1 MLTGPERDFLKAL
14 VIAKI
19 TPSHIQLKVVC
30 VDKSYYIDFA
40 YADIKLGLEIDGE
53 CWADDWRYPNRDRD
67 RDLALETAG
76 WKILRFRERED
87 IEEGLP
93 KSIEV
98 VKAAVKDRKSS
109 KLSV

>member
-1 MLTGPERDFLKAL
+1 MFTGPERDFLKAL

-30 VDKSYYIDFA
+30 GDQSHSINFA
-40 YADIKLGLEIDGE
+40 YADIKLGLEVDGE
-53 CWADDWRYPNRDRD
+53 NYTVDWRYPNRDRD

-76 WKILRFRERED
+76 WKILRFREKED

-98 VKAAVKDRKSS
+98 VKVALKDRKSS